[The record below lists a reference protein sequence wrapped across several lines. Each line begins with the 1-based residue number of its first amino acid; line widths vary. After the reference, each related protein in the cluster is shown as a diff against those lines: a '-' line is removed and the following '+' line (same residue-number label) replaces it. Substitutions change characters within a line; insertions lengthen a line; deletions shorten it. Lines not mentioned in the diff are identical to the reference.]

1 MLQETHPQSM
11 GFETRCG
18 CFPALSVGRE
28 LSPSSLSFLLGK
40 REAHSTQMAK
50 KKDHKERSDSFPGC
64 NCSFCE
70 SEATCLG
77 RAQGWL

>member
-1 MLQETHPQSM
+1 MLQETHPQST

-18 CFPALSVGRE
+18 CFLALSVGRE

-50 KKDHKERSDSFPGC
+50 KKDHEGHSNSFPG
-64 NCSFCE
+64 
-70 SEATCLG
+70 
-77 RAQGWL
+77 W